1 MFFSLTTLNLQRFID
16 ENGPDML
23 DETLPE
29 EQFLVIEVWTH
40 SDFLCKNYIL
50 SDLQDDLHNVYSNV
64 KTSKET
70 LGCFKKEVQNK

>member
-29 EQFLVIEVWTH
+29 ERFLVIEVWTH

-50 SDLQDDLHNVYSNV
+50 SDLQDDLYSVYNNV
-64 KTSKET
+64 KT
-70 LGCFKKEVQNK
+70 